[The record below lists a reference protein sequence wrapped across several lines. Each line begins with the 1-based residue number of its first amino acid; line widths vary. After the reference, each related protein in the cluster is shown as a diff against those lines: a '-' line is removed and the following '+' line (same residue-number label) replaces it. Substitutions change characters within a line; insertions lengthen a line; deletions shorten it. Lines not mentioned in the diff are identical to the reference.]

1 MTRNER
7 QSLCI
12 KRWLANKGKGVIIAG
27 TGFGKTKLGTDIIK
41 GILNKDPTKT
51 VLIVV
56 PTITLQEQW
65 KYKLDSLGFGLN
77 CTVEVINTVI
87 TKEWQ
92 YDLLIIDE
100 LHLVFAD
107 TFKQVFDKVKYK
119 WILGLT
125 ATLERLDGKHKI
137 CEKYCPVI
145 DSVPIVECLANG
157 WVSPYKEYQVLIDV
171 DDIDEYLKYNKEFI
185 EHFEFF
191 DFSWDKVNSCLGPN
205 GYKYR
210 YQLSKELCNNDEEKR
225 KALFTQITYHATSF
239 MRVLQKRKA
248 FINNHPKKLELCRK
262 IIESRSSSKI
272 ITFSNSIKMAE
283 KIGIGNVYSG
293 KDSKKKGRITIEQFK
308 DQSSGV
314 LNTIRRADAGL
325 DIPGLSVAIIIGTD
339 SSPIKAVQRLGRTI
353 RFEEGKQAE
362 IFYIIINNTV
372 ETKWFSSSHKTQP
385 YITIDEQG
393 LYDVLDGK
401 EPKPY
406 TKKIKDFTFR
416 Y

>member
-191 DFSWDKVNSCLGPN
+191 DFSWDKVNSCLGSN

-225 KALFTQITYHATSF
+225 KVLFTQITYHATSF

-262 IIESRSSSKI
+262 IIGSRSSSKI

>member
-125 ATLERLDGKHKI
+125 ATLERLDGKEEIIKRYAPP
-137 CEKYCPVI
+137 C
-145 DSVPIVECLANG
+145 
-157 WVSPYKEYQVLIDV
+157 
-171 DDIDEYLKYNKEFI
+171 DE
-185 EHFEFF
+185 
-191 DFSWDKVNSCLGPN
+191 V
-205 GYKYR
+205 
-210 YQLSKELCNNDEEKR
+210 
-225 KALFTQITYHATSF
+225 T
-239 MRVLQKRKA
+239 
-248 FINNHPKKLELCRK
+248 
-262 IIESRSSSKI
+262 
-272 ITFSNSIKMAE
+272 IKDAE
-283 KIGIGNVYSG
+283 KNG
-293 KDSKKKGRITIEQFK
+293 
-308 DQSSGV
+308 
-314 LNTIRRADAGL
+314 
-325 DIPGLSVAIIIGTD
+325 
-339 SSPIKAVQRLGRTI
+339 
-353 RFEEGKQAE
+353 
-362 IFYIIINNTV
+362 
-372 ETKWFSSSHKTQP
+372 
-385 YITIDEQG
+385 
-393 LYDVLDGK
+393 
-401 EPKPY
+401 
-406 TKKIKDFTFR
+406 
-416 Y
+416 